1 MGFGIRGPDLIVEI
15 QTILNIG
22 LGLGFSVLGWFAREM
37 WSAVK
42 ELKADLAKLRE
53 ELPTHYIAKDDFRR
67 GIDELKTMLNRLFD
81 KIDGKQD
88 KP

>member
-1 MGFGIRGPDLIVEI
+1 MDL
-15 QTILNIG
+15 QTILNIAIG
-22 LGLGFSVLGWFAREM
+22 LAFSVLGWFAREM

-53 ELPTHYIAKDDFRR
+53 ELPKNYIAKDDFRD
-67 GIDELKTMLNRLFD
+67 GIREIKEMLNRLFD
-81 KIDGKQD
+81 KIDGKAD